1 MFIFI
6 SIMAI
11 GAIIGYSL
19 KSKKD
24 LSKVSTLI
32 QIVVCLLL
40 FILGLSVGGNKLII
54 SNLTY
59 YCEQA
64 AIISVLSLV
73 GSSVAAMLVLLE
85 FNLLFKKGA
94 GK

>member
-1 MFIFI
+1 
-6 SIMAI
+6 MAI
-11 GAIIGYSL
+11 GALIGYSL
-19 KSKKD
+19 RSKKD
-24 LSKVSTLI
+24 LSKVTVLI
-32 QIVVCLLL
+32 QMVVCLLL

-73 GSSVAAMLVLLE
+73 GSSVAAMLV
-85 FNLLFKKGA
+85 FNLFFKKGT

>member
-1 MFIFI
+1 
-6 SIMAI
+6 MAI

-19 KSKKD
+19 RSKKD

-73 GSSVAAMLVLLE
+73 GSSVAAMLV
-85 FNLLFKKGA
+85 FNLFFKKGT

>member
-1 MFIFI
+1 
-6 SIMAI
+6 MAI

-73 GSSVAAMLVLLE
+73 GSSVAAMLV
-85 FNLLFKKGA
+85 FNLFFKKGT

>member
-73 GSSVAAMLVLLE
+73 GSSVAAMLV
-85 FNLLFKKGA
+85 FNLFFKKGA

>member
-6 SIMAI
+6 SIIAI

-73 GSSVAAMLVLLE
+73 GSSVAAMLV
-85 FNLLFKKGA
+85 FNLFFKKGT

>member
-19 KSKKD
+19 RSKKD

-73 GSSVAAMLVLLE
+73 GSSVAAMLV
-85 FNLLFKKGA
+85 FNLFFKKGT

>member
-1 MFIFI
+1 MILAIFI

-19 KSKKD
+19 RSKKD

-73 GSSVAAMLVLLE
+73 GSSVAAMLV
-85 FNLLFKKGA
+85 FNLFFKKGA

>member
-1 MFIFI
+1 
-6 SIMAI
+6 MAI

-19 KSKKD
+19 RSKKD

-73 GSSVAAMLVLLE
+73 GSSVAAMLV
-85 FNLLFKKGA
+85 FNLFFKKGA

>member
-19 KSKKD
+19 RSKKD

-73 GSSVAAMLVLLE
+73 GSSVAAMLV
-85 FNLLFKKGA
+85 FNLFFKEGA

>member
-19 KSKKD
+19 RSKKD

-73 GSSVAAMLVLLE
+73 GSSVAAMLV
-85 FNLLFKKGA
+85 FNLFFKKGA
-94 GK
+94 EK

>member
-19 KSKKD
+19 RSKKD

-73 GSSVAAMLVLLE
+73 GSSVAAMLV
-85 FNLLFKKGA
+85 FNLFFKKGA

>member
-6 SIMAI
+6 SIMAV
-11 GAIIGYSL
+11 GTLIGYIL
-19 KSKKD
+19 RRKKD

-40 FILGLSVGGNKLII
+40 FILGVSVGANKLII

-64 AIISVLSLV
+64 AIISILSLT
-73 GSSVAAMLVLLE
+73 GSSIAAMLV
-85 FNLLFKKGA
+85 FNIFFKKGA

>member
-1 MFIFI
+1 
-6 SIMAI
+6 MAI

-73 GSSVAAMLVLLE
+73 GSSVAAMLV
-85 FNLLFKKGA
+85 FNLFFKKGA

>member
-11 GAIIGYSL
+11 GALIGYSL
-19 KSKKD
+19 RSKKD
-24 LSKVSTLI
+24 LSKVTVLI

-40 FILGLSVGGNKLII
+40 FILGLSVGANGLIFN
-54 SNLTY
+54 NLTY

-64 AIISVLSLV
+64 AIISALSLV
-73 GSSVAAMLVLLE
+73 GSSVAAMLV
-85 FNLLFKKGA
+85 FNMFFKKGA

>member
-1 MFIFI
+1 
-6 SIMAI
+6 MAI
-11 GAIIGYSL
+11 GVIIGYSL
-19 KSKKD
+19 RSKKD
-24 LSKVSTLI
+24 LSKVSVLI
-32 QIVVCLLL
+32 QIAVCLLL
-40 FILGLSVGGNKLII
+40 FILGLSIGGNRLII

-73 GSSVAAMLVLLE
+73 GSSVAAMLV
-85 FNLLFKKGA
+85 FNLFFRKGA

>member
-32 QIVVCLLL
+32 QIVVCVLL

-73 GSSVAAMLVLLE
+73 GSSVAAMLV
-85 FNLLFKKGA
+85 FNLFFKKGT

>member
-6 SIMAI
+6 SIMAF
-11 GAIIGYSL
+11 GAMIGYIL
-19 KSKKD
+19 RSKKD

-32 QIVVCLLL
+32 QMVVCLLL
-40 FILGLSVGGNKLII
+40 FILGLSVGGNRLII
-54 SNLTY
+54 NNLTY

-73 GSSVAAMLVLLE
+73 GSSVAAMLV
-85 FNLLFKKGA
+85 FNLFFKKGA

>member
-1 MFIFI
+1 
-6 SIMAI
+6 MAS

-19 KSKKD
+19 KSNKD

-73 GSSVAAMLVLLE
+73 GSPVAAMLV
-85 FNLLFKKGA
+85 FNLFFKKGT

>member
-32 QIVVCLLL
+32 QIVVCPLL
-40 FILGLSVGGNKLII
+40 FILGETN
-54 SNLTY
+54 
-59 YCEQA
+59 
-64 AIISVLSLV
+64 
-73 GSSVAAMLVLLE
+73 
-85 FNLLFKKGA
+85 
-94 GK
+94 

>member
-73 GSSVAAMLVLLE
+73 GSSVAAMLV
-85 FNLLFKKGA
+85 FNLFFKKGT

>member
-1 MFIFI
+1 
-6 SIMAI
+6 MAI

-64 AIISVLSLV
+64 AIRSVLSLV
-73 GSSVAAMLVLLE
+73 GSSVAAMLVLLV
-85 FNLLFKKGA
+85 FNLFFKKGA

>member
-1 MFIFI
+1 
-6 SIMAI
+6 MAI

-32 QIVVCLLL
+32 QIVVCQLL

-73 GSSVAAMLVLLE
+73 GSSVAAMLV
-85 FNLLFKKGA
+85 FNLFFKKGA

>member
-11 GAIIGYSL
+11 GALIGYSL
-19 KSKKD
+19 RSKKD
-24 LSKVSTLI
+24 FSKITVLI

-54 SNLTY
+54 NNLTY

-73 GSSVAAMLVLLE
+73 GGSVAAMLV
-85 FNLLFKKGA
+85 FNLFFKKGTR
-94 GK
+94 K